1 MNPFYRPTEILIRIA
16 ADNSSDDIMDI
27 IRRILD
33 EINERAK
40 RCKKHDFE
48 YQGFC
53 IDDPEHPFDVFT
65 CKYCGKE
72 VAEGVESSSEDSDYL
87 AGRIP

>member
-1 MNPFYRPTEILIRIA
+1 MNNRVIRSNTKKTA
-16 ADNSSDDIMDI
+16 VDQDPENFVDI

-33 EINERAK
+33 EMNERAK

-48 YQGFC
+48 YQGLC

-72 VAEGVESSSEDSDYL
+72 VAEGVENSSEDSDYL